1 MNPAATRPSEG
12 GGGKR
17 QRERQRDREVSPR
30 NCASR
35 GQTVQPAPEQEAYPN
50 APPGLEEGVRSQT
63 APRSGASANHRD
75 FFFFLVTQ
83 EKFQN
88 PRNVLRR
95 PQRAP
100 GAPRISLGRPCCP
113 HPHLP
118 QPLQK
123 PGFPSLSHTRSRE
136 KPFNWADKTVSPN
149 SEDREPRPPLPSTL
163 RGSNKIN
170 RPGFSENPNPPA
182 I

>member
-75 FFFFLVTQ
+75 FFFFFGHSRKVPESSKCAPKTTAGAGGP
-83 EKFQN
+83 QN
-88 PRNVLRR
+88 
-95 PQRAP
+95 
-100 GAPRISLGRPCCP
+100 
-113 HPHLP
+113 
-118 QPLQK
+118 
-123 PGFPSLSHTRSRE
+123 F
-136 KPFNWADKTVSPN
+136 
-149 SEDREPRPPLPSTL
+149 PRPPLL
-163 RGSNKIN
+163 
-170 RPGFSENPNPPA
+170 PPPPPPTTTPEA
-182 I
+182 RISKFISHSLEGKTF